1 MKKQQA
7 KTVTLAGLIGV
18 GIGLIAGYLTAP
30 QSGKE
35 TRQDIVDKSK
45 DFRDQAVD
53 KYHETKDKIAAAIE
67 EGMQAA
73 NRLSGSS
80 KRTLLSLVDKAKE
93 AEYKAI
99 DVFRAVKS
107 GEADDRN
114 LDKAVSHANKAK
126 DNLLKFLNK

>member
-1 MKKQQA
+1 MKKQHA
-7 KTVTLAGLIGV
+7 KTATVAGLIGLGV
-18 GIGLIAGYLTAP
+18 GLVAGYLTAP

-35 TRQDIVDKSK
+35 TREDIMNKSRDLK
-45 DFRDQAVD
+45 DQAVEQ
-53 KYHETKDKIAAAIE
+53 YHETKDKISQAIE
-67 EGMQAA
+67 EGMEAA
-73 NRLSGSS
+73 NNFTGSS
-80 KRTLLSLVDKAKE
+80 KRTLMNLVNKAKE
-93 AEYKAI
+93 AEYKAM